1 MYNHSVSSDVE
12 KKFFGNYRGT
22 VVSDADPLQ
31 VGRVKVRVHG
41 FYDDV
46 PDDAI
51 PWALY
56 SDPFM
61 GGQGALGGVFVP
73 DVGSDVWVFFE
84 NGNHMQPVYFAG
96 APSGAAFPKQI
107 TNSGQPESRGDLSYP
122 RNKAIATKAGHV
134 IELDDTEGN
143 TRVRIAHKSGTQII
157 MYDNGDVYER
167 VAGNLTRV
175 VFGDLKEYVKGNKE
189 SHALGS
195 LDIRANRID
204 LNKAGASFD
213 ISEAEQRSVS
223 NASALVAATTTNAVI
238 DEPVEE
244 GEYATLLEQ
253 GYPYNTAAPDKNVT
267 SISATSNPSPVVEI
281 SPQSYGDIDY
291 NMDLGCGFKL
301 KDLSTGA
308 VFPHTIAAQGG
319 LSTDDI
325 INNLKALVEN
335 ILCPLSQEFTGFRI
349 NSGFRRGSGKSQHN
363 KGMAVDI
370 QFPAYAGNEAMYNP
384 VAEWIMANLPF
395 DQFIFEH
402 GSSCWLHVSFDRT
415 KGNSQRGQLLT
426 YHPRKSPT
434 YQSGI
439 TNYFA

>member
-1 MYNHSVSSDVE
+1 VYNHSVSSDVE

-195 LDIRANRID
+195 LDVRANRID

-223 NASALVAATTTNAVI
+223 NASALVALTATQAVM
-238 DEPVEE
+238 DEPSEA
-244 GEYATLLEQ
+244 GEYSSLIEQ
-253 GYPYNTAAPDKNVT
+253 GYPTNPNVPET
-267 SISATSNPSPVVEI
+267 GGTTISGTPNPSPVV
-281 SPQSYGDIDY
+281 PVDAMTYGDIDY
-291 NMDLGCGFKL
+291 NMQLSPNYKL
-301 KDLSTGA
+301 KDLTTGA
-308 VFPHTIAAQGG
+308 VFPHTIAAQNG

-325 INNLKALVEN
+325 INNLKALCVN
-335 ILCPLSQEFTGFRI
+335 ILEPLREQYSGFNI
-349 NSGFRRGSGKSQHN
+349 NSGFRRGSSGSQHN

-370 QFPAYAGNEAMYNP
+370 QFPALSIPNSAGYNP
-384 VAEWIMANLPF
+384 IIEWVRINLPF
-395 DQFIFEH
+395 DQFIVEH
-402 GSSCWLHVSFDRT
+402 GRSGPWLHISHDRL
-415 KGNSQRGQLLT
+415 KLNQRGQTLT
-426 YHPRKSPT
+426 WSKSR
-434 YQSGI
+434 GFENGL
-439 TNYFA
+439 TNYYG